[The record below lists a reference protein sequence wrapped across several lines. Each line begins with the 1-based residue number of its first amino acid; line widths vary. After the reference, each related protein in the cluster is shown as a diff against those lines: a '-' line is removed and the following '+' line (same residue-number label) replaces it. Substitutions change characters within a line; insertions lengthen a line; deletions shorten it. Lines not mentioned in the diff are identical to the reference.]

1 MNLLALIKNEWLVPI
16 GGICLAIALLADR
29 FLVTAVDVPLL
40 DFLVGVL
47 TGLSITLNL
56 VGLVKM
62 GRKVSL

>member
-1 MNLLALIKNEWLVPI
+1 MALIKNEWLVPI